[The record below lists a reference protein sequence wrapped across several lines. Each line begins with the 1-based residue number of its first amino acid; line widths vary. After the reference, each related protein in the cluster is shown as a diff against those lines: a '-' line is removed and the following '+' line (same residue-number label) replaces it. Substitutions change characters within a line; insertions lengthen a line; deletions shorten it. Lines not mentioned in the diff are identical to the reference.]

1 MKPLAEAQ
9 AIANASRAL
18 LAEGDPIGA
27 ERVLKPVFNQLRSD
41 ASVLHLMG
49 LIKRAQN
56 QLEEAERFLRSAV
69 AFSLS
74 EAGYYND
81 LGVVLQARGVYEEA
95 MRVYRAAQALTP
107 HAEAVRVNIVR
118 CLMDCGALVDAERE
132 ARAYVDTKPDAESW
146 TLLGQV
152 QRAQERHADA
162 VASAAEA
169 LKYQP
174 RMRAL
179 HLNYANALDRAGRG
193 REALEVYESLVKQSM
208 DSAEL
213 ALSLARA
220 RFTEGQKKEAEES
233 LEQGLAKWP
242 ASIQLHTALA
252 RVRALRGEGEKAT
265 ALAEAEIQRRP
276 EDIPLRLA
284 VADALYRG
292 KHHQRALQILADAL
306 QVAPD
311 SVPVLTGFGVILDEL
326 DRPLD
331 GLKALRHAAELAPEA
346 HTAKRNLL
354 STLIRAGQPQE
365 ALDIARALRADDPD
379 EQYLIAMEALALRRL
394 GDDAYKSIND
404 YARYVRCY
412 DVEAPSG
419 YFTVHN
425 FNASLADVLRRQH
438 RIAAHPFDQTL
449 HNGSQTGRNLIA
461 LKEPALGAFMKAV
474 DTHVRDYISRLPDNA
489 DDPVG
494 RRKQQRYRYE
504 SLSSA
509 RLLQEGYLPNQVR
522 DRGWITGLY
531 VVAHAPGEQRK
542 YPRAGHIMLG
552 APNRPVANCGP
563 ERWIE
568 PREGLLVLFP
578 SYIWH
583 GVAPVEGAELLTLT
597 FDVLPVKDE
606 AEP

>member
-1 MKPLAEAQ
+1 MRSLAEAQ

-18 LAEGDPIGA
+18 LAQGDPVGA
-27 ERVLKPVFNQLRSD
+27 ERVLKPVFAQLRSD

-49 LIKRAQN
+49 LIKRTQN
-56 QLEEAERFLRSAV
+56 QLEEAERYLRSAV
-69 AFSLS
+69 AYSLN

-81 LGVVLQARGVYEEA
+81 LGVVLQARGSYQEA

-118 CLMDCGALVDAERE
+118 CLMECGELAEAERE
-132 ARAYVDTKPDAESW
+132 ARAYVNRVPGAESW

-152 QRAQERHADA
+152 QRTQERHEDA

-193 REALEVYESLVKQSM
+193 REALEVYEKLASQEL

-213 ALSLARA
+213 ALSYARA
-220 RFTEGQKKEAEES
+220 LFTENKKQEAEAV
-233 LEQGLAKWP
+233 LEQGVAKWP
-242 ASIQLHTALA
+242 ASLQLHTALA
-252 RVRALRGEGEKAT
+252 RARTLRGEGEKAT
-265 ALAEAEIQRRP
+265 AFAEAEIARRP
-276 EDIPLRLA
+276 DDIPLRLA
-284 VADALYRG
+284 AADALHRG
-292 KHHQRALQILADAL
+292 KQHQRALQILADAL

-311 SVPVLTGFGVILDEL
+311 SAPVLTAFGIILDEL

-331 GLKALRHAAELAPEA
+331 GLKALRHAAEHMQDTRNAQ
-346 HTAKRNLL
+346 RNLL

-365 ALDIARALRADDPD
+365 ALTIARALRAEDPD
-379 EQYLIAMEALALRRL
+379 EQYLIAIEALALRRL
-394 GDDAYKSIND
+394 GEPAYKTLYDIE
-404 YARYVRCY
+404 RYVRCY

-425 FNASLADVLRRQH
+425 FNATLADALRRQH

-449 HNGSQTGRNLIA
+449 HNGTQTPRNLIA
-461 LKEPALGAFMKAV
+461 LKEPVLTAFMKAA
-474 DTHVRDYISRLPDNA
+474 DASVRDYISRLPA
-489 DDPVG
+489 EASDPVG
-494 RRKQQRYRYE
+494 RRKQERYRYE
-504 SLSSA
+504 NLASM
-509 RLLQEGYLPNQVR
+509 RLLNEGYLPNQVH

-531 VVAHAPGEQRK
+531 VAACSPSEQRK

-552 APNRPVANCGP
+552 APNRPVPECGP
-563 ERWIE
+563 EQWIE

-583 GVAPVEGAELLTLT
+583 GVAPLEGAELLTLT
-597 FDVLPVKDE
+597 FDVTPVKDE
-606 AEP
+606 V